1 MSATIQ
7 RRVEALEHA
16 GASGLEFILILRRLV
31 TPGVPP
37 GEATHGKLIG
47 QHFVREPAET
57 EADFIERLRSYAI
70 AHRRPGQLGAQVL
83 MDETDLDL

>member
-7 RRVEALEHA
+7 KRVEALESA
-16 GASGLEFILILRRLV
+16 GAAATVFILILRRIV

-37 GEATHGKLIG
+37 GEATHGKLLG
-47 QHFVREPAET
+47 QHFERKPEES
-57 EADFIERLRSYAI
+57 EADFIERLRAYAI

>member
-1 MSATIQ
+1 MSREID
-7 RRVEALEHA
+7 RRLEALEAAHSA
-16 GASGLEFILILRRLV
+16 ATDFILILRRII

-37 GEATHGKLIG
+37 GEATHGKLLG
-47 QHFVREPAET
+47 QHFEREPADS
-57 EADFIERLRSYAI
+57 EADFIERLRAYAV

>member
-1 MSATIQ
+1 MTATLHK
-7 RRVEALEHA
+7 RVEALESA
-16 GASGLEFILILRRLV
+16 GAAAIDFILILRRII

-37 GEATHGKLIG
+37 GEATHGKLLG
-47 QHFVREPAET
+47 QHFEREPGES
-57 EADFIERLRSYAI
+57 EADFIERLRAYAL

>member
-7 RRVEALEHA
+7 RRVEALESA
-16 GASGLEFILILRRLV
+16 GAAAIDFILILRRII

-37 GEATHGKLIG
+37 GEATHAQALG
-47 QHFVREPAET
+47 QTFTREPTET
-57 EADFIERLRSYAI
+57 EAQFIERIRAYAL
-70 AHRRPGQLGAQVL
+70 AHRRPGQLGVQVL

>member
-7 RRVEALEHA
+7 RRVEALESA
-16 GASGLEFILILRRLV
+16 GAAGNDFILILRRII

-37 GEATHGKLIG
+37 GEATHAQMLG
-47 QHFVREPAET
+47 QHFERDPAET
-57 EADFIERLRSYAI
+57 EEAFIERLRAYA
-70 AHRRPGQLGAQVL
+70 AARRLPGQHGVQVL

>member
-1 MSATIQ
+1 MTAAIYK
-7 RRVEALEHA
+7 RVEALESA
-16 GASGLEFILILRRLV
+16 GAAAVDFILILRRII

-37 GEATHGKLIG
+37 GEATHAKLLG
-47 QHFVREPAET
+47 QHFEREPAES

-70 AHRRPGQLGAQVL
+70 AHRRPGQMGVQVL

>member
-7 RRVEALEHA
+7 KRVEALESA
-16 GASGLEFILILRRLV
+16 GAAAIDFILILRRII

-37 GEATHGKLIG
+37 GEATHGKLLG
-47 QHFVREPAET
+47 QHFEREPGES
-57 EADFIERLRSYAI
+57 EADFIERLRAYAI
-70 AHRRPGQLGAQVL
+70 AHRKPGQFGAQVL